1 MAEAELTYLKY
12 CGNEIMIEK
21 SIRLN
26 GNKKTFNHRG
36 LITAYPNMLSENPYG
51 YESIR

>member
-1 MAEAELTYLKY
+1 MAEAKLTYLKY
-12 CGNEIMIEK
+12 CGNKIMIEK

-26 GNKKTFNHRG
+26 GNKTFNHRG
-36 LITAYPNMLSENPYG
+36 LITAYPKMLSDNPYG